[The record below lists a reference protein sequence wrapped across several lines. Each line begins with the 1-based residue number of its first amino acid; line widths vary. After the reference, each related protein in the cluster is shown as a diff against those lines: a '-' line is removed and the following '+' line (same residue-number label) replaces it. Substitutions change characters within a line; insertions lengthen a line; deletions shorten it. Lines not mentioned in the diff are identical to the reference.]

1 MRGGWPG
8 KLMAV
13 SLAVAACAGPAPQPS
28 EAPGGPCGEL
38 PARTSPTDFPVAV
51 LHVAGDDLPPV
62 VGEIEWLG
70 GDEPLATAAA
80 RAIHLE
86 RFTVLQVSGASEM
99 SLRMSDDVSIAE
111 WQVDAIP
118 NDAFRRG
125 ELDGGE
131 SWSTGSE
138 PSDVVCVP
146 IENGGWLIRAELTF
160 ADEAGHGVYYWRL
173 NVDEAPGA

>member
-1 MRGGWPG
+1 MQSGWPG
-8 KLMAV
+8 AVIAV
-13 SLAVAACAGPAPQPS
+13 SLALAACSVPAPLPS
-28 EAPGGPCGEL
+28 EAAGNPCGEL
-38 PARTSPTDFPVAV
+38 PPRTSPTDFPVAV

-99 SLRMSDDVSIAE
+99 SLRMSDAVSIGE

-138 PSDVVCVP
+138 PSDLVCVP
-146 IENGGWLIRAELTF
+146 IKDGAWLIRAELTF
-160 ADEAGHGVYYWRL
+160 ADGAGRGVYYWRL
-173 NVDEAPGA
+173 NVNEAPGA